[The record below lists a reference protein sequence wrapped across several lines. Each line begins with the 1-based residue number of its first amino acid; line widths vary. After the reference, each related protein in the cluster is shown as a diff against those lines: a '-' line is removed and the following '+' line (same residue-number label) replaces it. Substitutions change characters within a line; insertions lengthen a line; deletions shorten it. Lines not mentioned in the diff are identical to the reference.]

1 MNRTAFGFA
10 ALLIGATLTGCAS
23 SSQTEA
29 EFGNSVRDAM
39 ADQRMQPQPSD
50 GTTPSGDGQRTEN
63 VLKVYRSMVGDPT
76 PVVNSRAVEQD

>member
-1 MNRTAFGFA
+1 MNRKIIGFA
-10 ALLIGATLTGCAS
+10 ALAIGATLTGCAT
-23 SSQTEA
+23 SQSEA
-29 EFGNSVRDAM
+29 EFGNSVRATM

-50 GTTPSGDGQRTEN
+50 GTTPSSDGQRTEN